1 MLPDDPAAIPPGP
14 GATRPIASRAMTN
27 DPRPSSPG
35 GDPVRVGFFGPFGT
49 NTEQA
54 VRSQPDLA
62 DQELVAF
69 PSVPDVLDA
78 VASR

>member
-1 MLPDDPAAIPPGP
+1 MSL
-14 GATRPIASRAMTN
+14 
-27 DPRPSSPG
+27 
-35 GDPVRVGFFGPFGT
+35 RVGFFGPFGT
-49 NTEQA
+49 FTEQA

-78 VASR
+78 VASGEVDCGVVPIENSIEDDTEYYLRFQEHFGVDIRPTS